1 MALENGHADAEPD
14 ADTTPDPDTSG
25 GERAA
30 GIAAKAITV
39 GAKAIPKQSTLFR
52 KLALN
57 SIKQYHKRAGGYA
70 LAIDA
75 RAGQQ
80 LDLTPVRYRSAGECE
95 EGEKPGWVA
104 KDGTKTWHAASEG
117 RVVDYLNNT
126 PIVALDRDSHV
137 ECGWL
142 RPRIAEAIEL
152 DNYDGVYTNPQLTA
166 VAPVVN
172 DPTTNG
178 AVADGG
184 QIAPEDIGLEPTN
197 PGQWAGDALVD
208 LDSGD
213 GYDGMRVSF
222 RKATEWMSEQ
232 TTTQEMQMQEDRGY
246 IRGLAGGDTPSI
258 TKLLLICAA
267 IILGGFAI
275 AFIGP
280 ELVGGG
286 GGGGGINP
294 LMINA
299 LSVLL

>member
-1 MALENGHADAEPD
+1 MAAQNGHDDGADVD
-14 ADTTPDPDTSG
+14 VDTEFTPSDDNTPERGS
-25 GERAA
+25 RAA
-30 GIAAKAITV
+30 GVTAKAITL
-39 GAKAIPKQSTLFR
+39 GAKLIPKQSVLFR

-57 SIKQYHKRAGGYA
+57 SIKQYHKRAGGDA

-75 RAGQQ
+75 KAGQQ
-80 LDLTPVRYRSAGECE
+80 LDLTPVRYRAAGECE

-104 KDGTKTWHAASEG
+104 KDGTKTWNAASEG

-142 RPRIAEAIEL
+142 RPRIAEAVEL
-152 DNYDGVYTNPQLTA
+152 DQYGPVYTNPQLQL
-166 VAPVVN
+166 VA
-172 DPTTNG
+172 DATQSNG
-178 AVADGG
+178 QAVADGG
-184 QIAPEDIGLEPTN
+184 TPELELGS

-208 LDSGD
+208 LGSGD

-222 RKATEWMSEQ
+222 RKATEWMAEQ

-246 IRGLAGGDTPSI
+246 IRGLAGGDRPSL

-267 IILGGFAI
+267 IILGSFLI
-275 AFIGP
+275 AFVGP
-280 ELVGGG
+280 EIAGGG

-294 LMINA
+294 LMIDTLA
-299 LSVLL
+299 TLTA

>member
-1 MALENGHADAEPD
+1 MGLENGHKPTDDTEPD
-14 ADTTPDPDTSG
+14 SEPGD
-25 GERAA
+25 RAA
-30 GIAAKAITV
+30 GVAAKAITV
-39 GAKAIPKQSTLFR
+39 GTKLIPRQSTLFR

-57 SIKQYHKRAGGYA
+57 SIKQYHKRAGGDA

-80 LDLTPVRYRSAGECE
+80 LDLTPVKFRSAGECD

-104 KDGTKTWHAASEG
+104 KDGTKTWNAASEG

-152 DNYDGVYTNPQLTA
+152 DNYDGLYTNPQLNLVADATA
-166 VAPVVN
+166 S
-172 DPTTNG
+172 NG
-178 AVADGG
+178 QAVADGG
-184 QIAPEDIGLEPTN
+184 TPELELGS
-197 PGQWAGDALVD
+197 PGQWAGDAVVD
-208 LDSGD
+208 LDSGE

-275 AFIGP
+275 GFIGRA
-280 ELVGGG
+280 LGGGG

-299 LSVLL
+299 LSVIA